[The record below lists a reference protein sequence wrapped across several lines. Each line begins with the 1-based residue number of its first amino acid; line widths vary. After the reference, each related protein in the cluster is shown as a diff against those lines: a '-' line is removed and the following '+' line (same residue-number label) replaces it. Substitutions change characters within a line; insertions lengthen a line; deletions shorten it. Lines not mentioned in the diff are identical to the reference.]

1 MFEPGL
7 GTPPTPGPLGV
18 PQALAIVGARLA

>member
-7 GTPPTPGPLGV
+7 GTPPTPGPLDV
-18 PQALAIVGARLA
+18 PQALAIVGVLLA